1 MRNCKELKHEKNG
14 NVTEKIGKNK
24 GKSKKVSKDE
34 SLLSFDL
41 FLEGKNI
48 QLISLWELIL

>member
-41 FLEGKNI
+41 FLE
-48 QLISLWELIL
+48 

>member
-41 FLEGKNI
+41 FLEGKEHSN
-48 QLISLWELIL
+48 L